1 MGSELLA
8 GQSRQHTN
16 TDGQSAGF
24 PPHRSVR
31 EQWNN
36 AARGRSEFL
45 LDFRADSERESLR
58 LLASAAVTELAR
70 SAGRA
75 LDCAVSLVRPGRAP
89 LTAGTTDAAAS
100 LAKWD
105 QSHGD
110 GPVSQA
116 MRGRLAIIAND
127 FSRDTRWP
135 AFWLPLRNTGYRSV
149 VSVPLALEQGCSAA
163 VTLLAASTN
172 RFTPAVLAEAVAFSS
187 LAGRSFLMA
196 AEVRAALSTAGHL
209 RAAMEG
215 RTSIDVACGV
225 IMGQNRCSYEDAFNI
240 LAKASSH
247 RNVKARVVAD
257 AILKDLPGGPPA
269 THFKG

>member
-1 MGSELLA
+1 
-8 GQSRQHTN
+8 
-16 TDGQSAGF
+16 
-24 PPHRSVR
+24 
-31 EQWNN
+31 
-36 AARGRSEFL
+36 
-45 LDFRADSERESLR
+45 
-58 LLASAAVTELAR
+58 
-70 SAGRA
+70 
-75 LDCAVSLVRPGRAP
+75 
-89 LTAGTTDAAAS
+89 
-100 LAKWD
+100 
-105 QSHGD
+105 
-110 GPVSQA
+110 
-116 MRGRLAIIAND
+116 
-127 FSRDTRWP
+127 
-135 AFWLPLRNTGYRSV
+135 V

-163 VTLLAASTN
+163 VTLLAANTN